1 MKTKT
6 QRRRHRRGAATL
18 ELAFVAI
25 PVFMVVFGIFEYG
38 RLLMDWNVL
47 NAAAR
52 ASNRSVS
59 QFVLDSALSRAEETL
74 PDRRRF
80 DLNTEQWEAFMAAL
94 DAPTRD
100 TPRLRRLL
108 QEQSIFDAAVPG

>member
-1 MKTKT
+1 MEVLMPVHSARTTK
-6 QRRRHRRGAATL
+6 L
-18 ELAFVAI
+18 DL
-25 PVFMVVFGIFEYG
+25 
-38 RLLMDWNVL
+38 RLSPEAKLTL

-80 DLNTEQWEAFMAAL
+80 ELNAEQWEAFMAAL

-100 TPRLRRLL
+100 THRLRRLL
-108 QEQSIFDAAVPG
+108 QEPSIFDAPVPG

>member
-1 MKTKT
+1 MHARSARTTK
-6 QRRRHRRGAATL
+6 L
-18 ELAFVAI
+18 DL
-25 PVFMVVFGIFEYG
+25 
-38 RLLMDWNVL
+38 RLSPEAKRTL

-52 ASNRSVS
+52 AANRSVS

-80 DLNTEQWEAFMAAL
+80 DLNAEQWEAFMAAL

-108 QEQSIFDAAVPG
+108 QEPSIFDAAEPG

>member
-1 MKTKT
+1 M
-6 QRRRHRRGAATL
+6 
-18 ELAFVAI
+18 E
-25 PVFMVVFGIFEYG
+25 VFMPAHSARTTKLDL
-38 RLLMDWNVL
+38 RLSPEAKRTL

-74 PDRRRF
+74 PDRQRF
-80 DLNTEQWEAFMAAL
+80 DLNAEQWEAFMTAL

-108 QEQSIFDAAVPG
+108 QEPSIFDAAVPG